1 MRKTSQKFL
10 QSNLLCRVAL
20 VAILLAFQAMLGIGA
35 GVLYAQKVTG
45 TVISGSDNEPLIGA
59 SVMVQGT
66 KDGTV
71 TDLDGNF
78 TISAKNGQTLEVSYL
93 GFITQKVKVT
103 GSVINVTLN
112 EDKQSLDEVVVVGY
126 GVQKKKLVT
135 GATVQ
140 LKGDDIAKLNTTN
153 PLSAMQGQTPGVNI
167 VSTSGQPGAAMSVTI
182 RGLGTVGN
190 SQPLYLIDGVGGDI
204 TTLNPADIESIDVLK
219 DAASAAIY
227 GAQAANGVVLV
238 TTKSGREGSCK
249 ITYDGYVGWQT
260 LGRKFEMLN
269 SNQYM
274 QIMDE
279 ALLNS
284 YNMSPIDWTSLS
296 AIRDANG
303 NVYNTDWIDQAVD
316 NGALTTSHSLAFTG
330 GSKTSTY
337 SISGGYTG
345 QDGLIGGS
353 DVSYYK
359 RYNLRVNSEH
369 KMWNGLVTIGE
380 HVGFVYKDSRGMG
393 TGNIYNNNLR
403 SAFSTSPLVPVYD
416 ADGNYYSTVD
426 SDWNKNDG
434 NPYGTMMMN
443 RYNQSKNTSV
453 DANVYVQIEPIK
465 NLKFKTVFGLNYG
478 GSNYRSF
485 TPIYKFTPQSG
496 NGITKVNQ
504 SNGNGTSLV
513 WTNTLTYDFDIKEH
527 HISALLG
534 SETTKYD
541 GESTGSYGVNLTAG
555 FDDWEH
561 AYVEN
566 TEKGHADRKVSGGPY
581 DATRGESFFARL
593 GWSWKDRYMVNATM
607 RADGS
612 SKFAK
617 GHRWGY
623 FPSVSAGWTLTE
635 EDFMKSAASW
645 LDFLKLRLSWGQ
657 VGNAN
662 INCYQYLAPVTTSN
676 TNYNFGATGGTDAW
690 VMGAYTERLA
700 NEKVKWETSEQYNVG
715 LDARFLRQRLS
726 LTLDG
731 YIKSTKDW
739 LVPAPILATAGT
751 GGPVINGGDVKNK
764 GIEVGLSWN
773 DQIGKDFVYSVG
785 ANFAYNHN
793 EVGNIPT
800 LDGIIHGATNQIYQN
815 AEEFYRAENGHAIG
829 YFWGYKTAGLFQNQK
844 EINNWIAAGNG
855 IYQADVKPGDV
866 KYVDV
871 NHDGVI
877 NASDKVDLGNGLPKY
892 TFGFNFS
899 LAWKGFD
906 LSANFTGAAGFQIA
920 QSYRDPS
927 SSQANYSRRILK
939 RWTGEGTSNEIPRV
953 TYGDVGNWLF
963 SDLYLQDGDYIR
975 LQNLTMGYDF
985 KKLISWKGLSKMRLY
1000 FQVQNL
1006 FTLTKYDGMDPEI
1019 GSFNGTDG
1027 NSSDSWVSGVD
1038 MGYYPHPRTFIVGLN
1053 LAF

>member
-1 MRKTSQKFL
+1 MRKTSQKFS
-10 QSNLLCRVAL
+10 QSRMLCKVAL
-20 VAILLAFQAMLGIGA
+20 VALMLAFQAMLGIGA
-35 GVLYAQKVTG
+35 GVLNAQTVKG

-59 SVMVQGT
+59 SVMVMGT
-66 KDGTV
+66 RNGAV

-78 TISAKNGQTLEVSYL
+78 AISAKNGQTLEVSYL

-103 GSVINVTLN
+103 GSVINVTLL

-167 VSTSGQPGAAMSVTI
+167 VSTTGQPGASMSVTI

-238 TTKSGREGSCK
+238 TTKSGKEGVSK

-269 SNQYM
+269 ANQYM

-284 YNMSPIDWTSLS
+284 YMSPIDWTSLS

-359 RYNLRVNSEH
+359 RYNLRANSEH

-416 ADGNYYSTVD
+416 ANGNYYSTVD

-465 NLKFKTVFGLNYG
+465 NLKFKTVFGLSYG

-513 WTNTLTYDFDIKEH
+513 WTNTLTYDFDIKDH

-581 DATRGESFFARL
+581 DATRGQSFFARL

-662 INCYQYLAPVTTSN
+662 INCYQYLAPVTTSK

-739 LVPAPILATAGT
+739 LVQAPIRATAGT

-773 DQIGKDFVYSVG
+773 DNIGRDFTYSVG

-800 LDGIIHGATNQIYQN
+800 LDGIIHGKDNQIYSN

-844 EINNWIAAGNG
+844 EINDWIAAGNG

-892 TFGFNFS
+892 TFGFNFN

-920 QSYRDPS
+920 QSYRNPD

>member
-66 KDGTV
+66 KVGSV

-78 TISAKNGQTLEVSYL
+78 TIDAKNGQTLEVSYL
-93 GFITQKVKVT
+93 GFITQKVKVN
-103 GSVINVTLN
+103 GQKLNITLQ

-238 TTKSGREGSCK
+238 TTKSGKEGSSK

-443 RYNQSKNTSV
+443 RYNQSKSTSV

-513 WTNTLTYDFDIKEH
+513 WTNTLTYDFNIKEH

-581 DATRGESFFARL
+581 DATRGQSFFARL

-635 EDFMKSAASW
+635 EDFMKSSASW

-662 INCYQYLAPVTTSN
+662 INCYQYLAPVTTYN

-700 NEKVKWETSEQYNVG
+700 NEKGKWETSEQYNVG

-739 LVPAPILATAGT
+739 LVQAPILATAGT

-773 DQIGKDFVYSVG
+773 DQIGKDLVYSVG

-844 EINNWIAAGNG
+844 EINDWIAAGNG

>member
-1 MRKTSQKFL
+1 MRKTSQKFS
-10 QSNLLCRVAL
+10 QSRMLCKVAL
-20 VAILLAFQAMLGIGA
+20 VALMLALQAMLGIGA
-35 GVLYAQKVTG
+35 GVLNAQTVKG

-59 SVMVQGT
+59 SVMVQGARN
-66 KDGTV
+66 GAV

-78 TISAKNGQTLEVSYL
+78 TITAKNGQTLEVSYL

-103 GSVINVTLN
+103 GSVINVTLL

-167 VSTSGQPGAAMSVTI
+167 VSTSGQPGASMSVTI

-238 TTKSGREGSCK
+238 TTKSGKEGVSK

-269 SNQYM
+269 ANQYM

-284 YNMSPIDWTSLS
+284 YMSPIDWTSLS

-369 KMWNGLVTIGE
+369 KMWNGLVVIGE

-416 ADGNYYSTVD
+416 ANGNYYSTVD

-465 NLKFKTVFGLNYG
+465 NLKFKTVFGLSYG

-513 WTNTLTYDFDIKEH
+513 WTNTLTYDFDIKDH

-581 DATRGESFFARL
+581 DATRGQSFFARL

-739 LVPAPILATAGT
+739 LVQAPIRATAGT

-773 DQIGKDFVYSVG
+773 DNIGRDFTYSVG

-800 LDGIIHGATNQIYQN
+800 LDGIIHGKDNQIFQN

-844 EINNWIAAGNG
+844 EINDWIAAGNG

-892 TFGFNFS
+892 TFGFNVN

-1027 NSSDSWVSGVD
+1027 NSSDAWVSGVD

>member
-1 MRKTSQKFL
+1 MRKTSQKFS
-10 QSNLLCRVAL
+10 QSRMLCKVAL
-20 VAILLAFQAMLGIGA
+20 VALMLAFQAMLGIGA
-35 GVLYAQKVTG
+35 GVLNAQTVKG

-59 SVMVQGT
+59 SVMVEGT
-66 KDGTV
+66 KNGAV

-78 TISAKNGQTLEVSYL
+78 AITAKNGQTLEVSYL

-103 GSVINVTLN
+103 GSVINVTLL

-238 TTKSGREGSCK
+238 TTKSGKEGSSK

-269 SNQYM
+269 ANQYM

-359 RYNLRVNSEH
+359 RYNLRANSEH

-416 ADGNYYSTVD
+416 ANGNYYSTVD

-465 NLKFKTVFGLNYG
+465 NLKFKTVFGLSYG

-513 WTNTLTYDFDIKEH
+513 WTNTLTYDFDIKDH

-581 DATRGESFFARL
+581 DATRGQSFFARL

-739 LVPAPILATAGT
+739 LVQAPIRATAGT

-773 DQIGKDFVYSVG
+773 DNIGRDFTYSVG

-800 LDGIIHGATNQIYQN
+800 LDGIIHGKDNQIYSN

-844 EINNWIAAGNG
+844 EINDWIAAGNG

-892 TFGFNFS
+892 TFGFNFN

-920 QSYRDPS
+920 QSYRNPD

>member
-1 MRKTSQKFL
+1 MRKTSQKFS
-10 QSNLLCRVAL
+10 QSHMLCKVAL
-20 VAILLAFQAMLGIGA
+20 VAIMLAFQAMLGIGA
-35 GVLYAQKVTG
+35 GVLNAQTVKG

-66 KDGTV
+66 KTGAV
-71 TDLDGNF
+71 TDLDGKF
-78 TISAKNGQTLEVSYL
+78 TIEAKNGQTLEVSYL
-93 GFITQKVKVT
+93 GFITQKIKVT
-103 GSVINVTLN
+103 GSTINVTLN

-238 TTKSGREGSCK
+238 TTKSGKEGSSK

-279 ALLNS
+279 ARLNS
-284 YNMSPIDWTSLS
+284 GMSPIDWTSLNS
-296 AIRDANG
+296 IRDVNG

-359 RYNLRVNSEH
+359 RYNLRANSEH
-369 KMWNGLVTIGE
+369 KMYNGLITIGE
-380 HVGFVYKDSRGMG
+380 HIGFVYKDSRGMN
-393 TGNIYNNNLR
+393 TGSIWNNNLR
-403 SAFSTSPLVPVYD
+403 GAFSTSPLVPVYD
-416 ADGNYYSTVD
+416 AAGNYYSTID
-426 SDWNKNDG
+426 SDWNPNDG

-453 DANVYVQIEPIK
+453 DANVYLQIEPIK

-478 GSNYRSF
+478 GSNYRSYS
-485 TPIYKFTPQSG
+485 PIYKFTPQSG
-496 NGITKVNQ
+496 NGVTSVNQ
-504 SNGNGTSLV
+504 SHGNGTSLV
-513 WTNTLTYDFDIKEH
+513 WTNTLTYDFDIKDH
-527 HISALLG
+527 HISALVG
-534 SETTKYD
+534 SETSKYD
-541 GESTGSYGVNLTAG
+541 GSSTTSYGLNLTAG

-561 AYVEN
+561 AYVAN
-566 TEKGHADRKVSGGPY
+566 TEMSNENRKVGGGPY
-581 DATRGESFFARL
+581 DSTRGQSFFARL

-635 EDFMKSAASW
+635 EKFMKSTASW

-662 INCYQYLAPVTTSN
+662 IKCYQYLAPVTTSN
-676 TNYNFGATGGTDAW
+676 TNYNFGTDGGTTGW
-690 VMGAYTERLA
+690 STGAYTSRLA
-700 NEKVKWETSEQYNVG
+700 NENVKWETSEQYNVG

-726 LTLDG
+726 LTFDA
-731 YIKSTKDW
+731 YIKNTKDW
-739 LVPAPILATAGT
+739 LVQAPVLATAGT
-751 GGPVINGGDVKNK
+751 AGPIINGGDVKNK
-764 GIEVGLSWN
+764 GIELGLSWN
-773 DQIGKDFVYSVG
+773 DQIGKDFIYSVG

-793 EVGNIPT
+793 EVGSIPT
-800 LDGIIHGATNQIYQN
+800 KDGIIHGQENQIYSN

-829 YFWGYKTAGLFQNQK
+829 YFLGYKTAGIFQNQQ
-844 EINNWIAAGNG
+844 EINEWIAAGNG
-855 IYQADVKPGDV
+855 VMQNNVQPGDV
-866 KYVDV
+866 KYIDI

-877 NASDKVDLGNGLPKY
+877 NAKDKVDLGNGLPKY
-892 TFGFNFS
+892 TFGFNFT
-899 LAWKGFD
+899 LGYKGFD

-920 QSYRDPS
+920 QSYRDPN
-927 SSQANYSRRILK
+927 SSQGNYSRRILN

-975 LQNLTMGYDF
+975 LQNLTLGYDF
-985 KKLISWKGLSKMRLY
+985 KKLISWKGLSKLRLY

-1019 GSFNGTDG
+1019 GSYNGTDG

>member
-1 MRKTSQKFL
+1 MRKTSQKFS
-10 QSNLLCRVAL
+10 QSRMLCKVAL
-20 VAILLAFQAMLGIGA
+20 VALMLALQAMLGIGA
-35 GVLYAQKVTG
+35 GVLNAQTVKG

-66 KDGTV
+66 KNGAV

-78 TISAKNGQTLEVSYL
+78 AISAKNGQTLEVSYL

-103 GSVINVTLN
+103 GSVINVTLL

-167 VSTSGQPGAAMSVTI
+167 VSTSGQPGASMSVTI

-238 TTKSGREGSCK
+238 TTKSGKEGVSK

-269 SNQYM
+269 ANQYM

-284 YNMSPIDWTSLS
+284 YMSPIDWTSLS

-359 RYNLRVNSEH
+359 RYNLRANSEH
-369 KMWNGLVTIGE
+369 KMWNGLVIIGE

-465 NLKFKTVFGLNYG
+465 NLKFKTVFGLSYG

-513 WTNTLTYDFDIKEH
+513 WTNTLTYDFDIKDH

-581 DATRGESFFARL
+581 DATRGQSFFARL

-662 INCYQYLAPVTTSN
+662 INCYQYLAPVTTSK

-739 LVPAPILATAGT
+739 LVQAPIRATAGT

-773 DQIGKDFVYSVG
+773 DNIGRDFTYSVG

-800 LDGIIHGATNQIYQN
+800 LDGIIHGKDNQIYSN

-844 EINNWIAAGNG
+844 EINDWIAAGNG

-877 NASDKVDLGNGLPKY
+877 NASDKVDLGNDLPKY
-892 TFGFNFS
+892 TFGFNFN

-920 QSYRDPS
+920 QSYRNPD

>member
-1 MRKTSQKFL
+1 MRKTSQKFS
-10 QSNLLCRVAL
+10 QSRMLCKVAL
-20 VAILLAFQAMLGIGA
+20 VALMLALQAMLGIGA
-35 GVLYAQKVTG
+35 GVLNAQTVKG

-66 KDGTV
+66 KNGAV

-78 TISAKNGQTLEVSYL
+78 AISAKNGQTLEVSYL

-103 GSVINVTLN
+103 GSVINVTLL

-167 VSTSGQPGAAMSVTI
+167 VSTSGQPGASMSVTI

-238 TTKSGREGSCK
+238 TTKSGKEGVSK

-269 SNQYM
+269 ANQYM

-284 YNMSPIDWTSLS
+284 YMSPIDWTSLS

-359 RYNLRVNSEH
+359 RYNLRANSEH
-369 KMWNGLVTIGE
+369 KMWNGLVVIGE

-465 NLKFKTVFGLNYG
+465 NLKFKTVFGLSYG

-513 WTNTLTYDFDIKEH
+513 WTNTLTYDFDIKDH

-581 DATRGESFFARL
+581 DATRGQSFFARL

-739 LVPAPILATAGT
+739 LVQAPIRATAGT

-773 DQIGKDFVYSVG
+773 DNIGRDFTYSVG

-800 LDGIIHGATNQIYQN
+800 LDGIIHGKDNQIFQN

-844 EINNWIAAGNG
+844 EINDWIAAGNG

-892 TFGFNFS
+892 TFGFNVN

>member
-1 MRKTSQKFL
+1 MRKTSQKFS
-10 QSNLLCRVAL
+10 QSRMLCKVAL
-20 VAILLAFQAMLGIGA
+20 VAIMLAFQAMLGIGA
-35 GVLYAQKVTG
+35 GVLNAQTVKG
-45 TVISGSDNEPLIGA
+45 TVISGTDNEPLIGA

-78 TISAKNGQTLEVSYL
+78 TIAAKNGQTLEVSYL

-238 TTKSGREGSCK
+238 TTKSGKEGVSK

-269 SNQYM
+269 ANQYM

-284 YNMSPIDWTSLS
+284 YMSPIDWTSLS

-359 RYNLRVNSEH
+359 RYNLRANSEH
-369 KMWNGLVTIGE
+369 KMWNGLVVIGE
-380 HVGFVYKDSRGMG
+380 HVGFVYKDSRGMS

-443 RYNQSKNTSV
+443 RFNQSKNTSV
-453 DANVYVQIEPIK
+453 DANIYVQIEPIK
-465 NLKFKTVFGLNYG
+465 NLKFKTVFGLSYG

-513 WTNTLTYDFDIKEH
+513 WTNTLTYDFDIKDH

-581 DATRGESFFARL
+581 DATRGQSFFARL
-593 GWSWKDRYMVNATM
+593 GWSWKERYMVNATM

-739 LVPAPILATAGT
+739 LVQAPIRATAGT

-773 DQIGKDFVYSVG
+773 DNIGRDFTYSVG

-800 LDGIIHGATNQIYQN
+800 LDGIIHGKDNQIFQN

-829 YFWGYKTAGLFQNQK
+829 YFWGYKTAGIFQNQK
-844 EINNWIAAGNG
+844 QINDWIAAGNG

-892 TFGFNFS
+892 TFGFNVN

-1019 GSFNGTDG
+1019 GSFNGTNG

>member
-1 MRKTSQKFL
+1 MRKTSQKFS
-10 QSNLLCRVAL
+10 QSRMLCKVAL
-20 VAILLAFQAMLGIGA
+20 VALMLAIQAMLGIGA
-35 GVLYAQKVTG
+35 GVLNAQTVKG

-66 KDGTV
+66 KNGTV

-78 TISAKNGQTLEVSYL
+78 TITAKNGQTLEVSYL

-103 GSVINVTLN
+103 GSVINVTLL

-167 VSTSGQPGAAMSVTI
+167 VSTSGQPGASMSVTI

-238 TTKSGREGSCK
+238 TTKSGKEGVSK

-269 SNQYM
+269 ANQYM

-284 YNMSPIDWTSLS
+284 YMSPIDWTSLN

-369 KMWNGLVTIGE
+369 KMWNGLVVIGE

-416 ADGNYYSTVD
+416 ANGNYYSTVD

-465 NLKFKTVFGLNYG
+465 NLKFKTVFGLSYG

-513 WTNTLTYDFDIKEH
+513 WTNTLTYDFDIKDH

-581 DATRGESFFARL
+581 DATRGQSFFARL

-635 EDFMKSAASW
+635 EDFLKPAASW

-739 LVPAPILATAGT
+739 LVQAPIRATAGT

-773 DQIGKDFVYSVG
+773 DNIGRDFTYSVG

-800 LDGIIHGATNQIYQN
+800 LDGIIHGKDNQIFTN

-844 EINNWIAAGNG
+844 EINDWIAAGNG

-892 TFGFNFS
+892 TFGFNVN

-1019 GSFNGTDG
+1019 GSFNGTNG
-1027 NSSDSWVSGVD
+1027 NSSDAWVSGVD

>member
-1 MRKTSQKFL
+1 MRKTSQKFS
-10 QSNLLCRVAL
+10 QSRMLCKVAL
-20 VAILLAFQAMLGIGA
+20 VAIMLAFQAMLGIGA
-35 GVLYAQKVTG
+35 GVLNAQTVKG
-45 TVISGSDNEPLIGA
+45 TVISGTDNEPLIGA

-78 TISAKNGQTLEVSYL
+78 TIAAKNGQTLEVSYL

-238 TTKSGREGSCK
+238 TTKSGKEGSSK

-269 SNQYM
+269 ANQYM

-284 YNMSPIDWTSLS
+284 YMSPIDWTSLS

-359 RYNLRVNSEH
+359 RYNLRANSEH

-416 ADGNYYSTVD
+416 ANGNYYSTVD

-443 RYNQSKNTSV
+443 RFNQSKNTSV

-513 WTNTLTYDFDIKEH
+513 WTNTLTYDFDVKDH

-581 DATRGESFFARL
+581 DATRGQSFFARL

-635 EDFMKSAASW
+635 EDFMKPAASW

-739 LVPAPILATAGT
+739 LVQAPIRATAGT

-773 DQIGKDFVYSVG
+773 DNIGRDFTYSVG

-800 LDGIIHGATNQIYQN
+800 LDGIIHGKDNQIFTN

-844 EINNWIAAGNG
+844 EINDWIAAGNG

-892 TFGFNFS
+892 TFGFNVN

-1019 GSFNGTDG
+1019 GSFNGTNG

>member
-1 MRKTSQKFL
+1 MRKTSQKFS
-10 QSNLLCRVAL
+10 QSRMLCKVAL
-20 VAILLAFQAMLGIGA
+20 VALMLAFQAMLGIGA
-35 GVLYAQKVTG
+35 GVLNAQTVKG

-59 SVMVQGT
+59 SVMVEGT
-66 KDGTV
+66 KNGAV

-78 TISAKNGQTLEVSYL
+78 AISAKNGQTLEVSYL

-103 GSVINVTLN
+103 GSVINVTLL

-167 VSTSGQPGAAMSVTI
+167 VSTSGQPGASMSVTI

-238 TTKSGREGSCK
+238 TTKSGKEGVSK

-269 SNQYM
+269 ANQYM

-284 YNMSPIDWTSLS
+284 YMSPIDWTSLS

-359 RYNLRVNSEH
+359 RYNFRANSEH

-416 ADGNYYSTVD
+416 ANGNYYSTVD

-513 WTNTLTYDFDIKEH
+513 WTNTLTYDFNIKEH

-534 SETTKYD
+534 SETAKYD

-581 DATRGESFFARL
+581 DATRGQSFFARL

-662 INCYQYLAPVTTSN
+662 INCYQYLAPVTTSK

-739 LVPAPILATAGT
+739 LVQAPIRATAGT

-773 DQIGKDFVYSVG
+773 DNIGRDFTYSVG

-800 LDGIIHGATNQIYQN
+800 LDGIIHGKDNQIYSN

-844 EINNWIAAGNG
+844 EINDWIAAGNG

-892 TFGFNFS
+892 TFGFNFN

-920 QSYRDPS
+920 QSYRNPD

>member
-1 MRKTSQKFL
+1 MRKTSQKFS
-10 QSNLLCRVAL
+10 QSRMLCKVAL
-20 VAILLAFQAMLGIGA
+20 VALMLAIQAMLGIGA
-35 GVLYAQKVTG
+35 GVLNAQTVKG

-59 SVMVQGT
+59 SVMVEGT
-66 KDGTV
+66 RNGAV

-103 GSVINVTLN
+103 GSVINVTLL

-167 VSTSGQPGAAMSVTI
+167 VSTSGQPGASMSVTI

-238 TTKSGREGSCK
+238 TTKSGKEGVSK

-269 SNQYM
+269 ANQYM

-284 YNMSPIDWTSLS
+284 YMSPIDWTSLS

-359 RYNLRVNSEH
+359 RYNLRANSEH

-416 ADGNYYSTVD
+416 ANGNYYSTVD

-465 NLKFKTVFGLNYG
+465 NLKFKTVFGLSYG

-513 WTNTLTYDFDIKEH
+513 WTNTLTYDFNIKEH

-581 DATRGESFFARL
+581 DATRGQSFFARL

-635 EDFMKSAASW
+635 EDFMKPAASW

-662 INCYQYLAPVTTSN
+662 INCYQYLAPVTTSK

-739 LVPAPILATAGT
+739 LVQAPIRATAGT

-773 DQIGKDFVYSVG
+773 DNIGRDFTYSVG

-800 LDGIIHGATNQIYQN
+800 LDGIIHGKDNQIYSN

-844 EINNWIAAGNG
+844 EINDWIAAGNG

-892 TFGFNFS
+892 TFGFNFN

-920 QSYRDPS
+920 QSYRNPD

>member
-66 KDGTV
+66 KVGSV

-78 TISAKNGQTLEVSYL
+78 TIDAKNGQTLEVSYL
-93 GFITQKVKVT
+93 GFITQKVKVN
-103 GSVINVTLN
+103 GQKLDITLQ
-112 EDKQSLDEVVVVGY
+112 EDKHSLDEVVVVGY

-238 TTKSGREGSCK
+238 TTKSGKEGSCK

-581 DATRGESFFARL
+581 DATRGQSFFARL

-844 EINNWIAAGNG
+844 EINDWIAAGNG

>member
-1 MRKTSQKFL
+1 MRKTSQKFS
-10 QSNLLCRVAL
+10 QSRMLCKVAL
-20 VAILLAFQAMLGIGA
+20 VALMLAIQAMLGIGA
-35 GVLYAQKVTG
+35 GVLNAQTVKG

-59 SVMVQGT
+59 SVMVEGARN
-66 KDGTV
+66 GAV

-78 TISAKNGQTLEVSYL
+78 TITAKNGQTLEVSYL

-103 GSVINVTLN
+103 GSVINVTLL

-167 VSTSGQPGAAMSVTI
+167 VSTSGQPGASMSVTI

-238 TTKSGREGSCK
+238 TTKSGKEGVSK

-359 RYNLRVNSEH
+359 RYNLRANSEH

-416 ADGNYYSTVD
+416 ANGNYYSTVD

-465 NLKFKTVFGLNYG
+465 NLKFKTVFGLSYG

-513 WTNTLTYDFDIKEH
+513 WTNTLTYDFDIKDH

-581 DATRGESFFARL
+581 DATRGQSFFARL

-662 INCYQYLAPVTTSN
+662 INCYQYLAPVTTSK

-739 LVPAPILATAGT
+739 LVQAPIRATAGT

-773 DQIGKDFVYSVG
+773 DNIGRDFTYSVG

-800 LDGIIHGATNQIYQN
+800 LDGIIHGKDNQIYSN

-844 EINNWIAAGNG
+844 EINDWIAAGNG

-892 TFGFNFS
+892 TFGFNFN

-920 QSYRDPS
+920 QSYRNPD

>member
-66 KDGTV
+66 KVGSV

-78 TISAKNGQTLEVSYL
+78 TIDAKNGQTLEVSYL

-443 RYNQSKNTSV
+443 RYNQSKSTSV
-453 DANVYVQIEPIK
+453 DANVYVQIEPVK

-581 DATRGESFFARL
+581 DATRGQSFFARL

-844 EINNWIAAGNG
+844 EINDWIAAGNG

>member
-1 MRKTSQKFL
+1 MRKTSQKFS
-10 QSNLLCRVAL
+10 QSRMLCKVAL
-20 VAILLAFQAMLGIGA
+20 VALMLAIQAMLGIGA
-35 GVLYAQKVTG
+35 GVLNAQTVKG

-59 SVMVQGT
+59 SVMVEGT
-66 KDGTV
+66 KNGAV

-78 TISAKNGQTLEVSYL
+78 AISAKNGQTLEVSYL

-167 VSTSGQPGAAMSVTI
+167 VSTSGQPGASMSVTI

-238 TTKSGREGSCK
+238 TTKSGKEGVSK

-269 SNQYM
+269 ANQYM

-284 YNMSPIDWTSLS
+284 YMSPIDWTSLS

-416 ADGNYYSTVD
+416 ANGNYYSTVD

-465 NLKFKTVFGLNYG
+465 NLKFKTVFGLSYG

-513 WTNTLTYDFDIKEH
+513 WTNTLTYDFDIKDH

-581 DATRGESFFARL
+581 DATRGQSFFARL

-739 LVPAPILATAGT
+739 LVQAPIRATAGT

-773 DQIGKDFVYSVG
+773 DNIGRDFTYSVG

-800 LDGIIHGATNQIYQN
+800 LDGIIHGKDNQIYQN

-844 EINNWIAAGNG
+844 EINDWIAAGNG

-1019 GSFNGTDG
+1019 GSFNGTNG

>member
-1 MRKTSQKFL
+1 MRKTSQKFS
-10 QSNLLCRVAL
+10 QSRMLCKVAL
-20 VAILLAFQAMLGIGA
+20 VALMLAFQAMLGIGA
-35 GVLYAQKVTG
+35 GVLNAQTVKG

-59 SVMVQGT
+59 SVMVEGT
-66 KDGTV
+66 KNGAV

-78 TISAKNGQTLEVSYL
+78 AISAKNGQTLEVSYL

-103 GSVINVTLN
+103 GSVINVTLL

-167 VSTSGQPGAAMSVTI
+167 VSTSGQPGASMSVTI

-238 TTKSGREGSCK
+238 TTKSGKEGVSK

-269 SNQYM
+269 ANQYM

-284 YNMSPIDWTSLS
+284 YMSPIDWTSLS

-359 RYNLRVNSEH
+359 RYNLRANSEH
-369 KMWNGLVTIGE
+369 KMWNGLVIIGE

-416 ADGNYYSTVD
+416 ANGNYYSTVD

-465 NLKFKTVFGLNYG
+465 NLKFKTVFGLSYG

-513 WTNTLTYDFDIKEH
+513 WTNTLTYDFDIKDH

-581 DATRGESFFARL
+581 DATRGQSFFARL

-635 EDFMKSAASW
+635 EDFMKPAASW

-662 INCYQYLAPVTTSN
+662 INCYQYLAPVTTSK

-739 LVPAPILATAGT
+739 LVQAPIRATAGT

-773 DQIGKDFVYSVG
+773 DNIGRDFTYSVG

-800 LDGIIHGATNQIYQN
+800 LDGIIHGKDNQIYSN

-844 EINNWIAAGNG
+844 EINDWIAAGNG

-892 TFGFNFS
+892 TFGFNFN

>member
-1 MRKTSQKFL
+1 MRKTSQKFS
-10 QSNLLCRVAL
+10 QSRMLCKVAL
-20 VAILLAFQAMLGIGA
+20 VALMLAIQAMLGIGA
-35 GVLYAQKVTG
+35 GVLNAQTVKG

-59 SVMVQGT
+59 SVMVEGT
-66 KDGTV
+66 RNGAV

-103 GSVINVTLN
+103 GSVINVTLL

-167 VSTSGQPGAAMSVTI
+167 VSTSGQPGASMSVTI

-238 TTKSGREGSCK
+238 TTKSGKEGSSK

-284 YNMSPIDWTSLS
+284 NNMSPIDWTSLS

-369 KMWNGLVTIGE
+369 KMWNGLVVIGE

-416 ADGNYYSTVD
+416 ANGNYYSTVD

-465 NLKFKTVFGLNYG
+465 NLKFKTVFGLSYG

-513 WTNTLTYDFDIKEH
+513 WTNTLTYDFDIKDH

-581 DATRGESFFARL
+581 DATRGQSFFARL

-739 LVPAPILATAGT
+739 LVQAPIRATAGT

-773 DQIGKDFVYSVG
+773 DNIGRDFTYSVG

-800 LDGIIHGATNQIYQN
+800 LDGIIHGKDNQIYQN

-844 EINNWIAAGNG
+844 EINDWIAAGNG

-892 TFGFNFS
+892 TFGFNVN

-1019 GSFNGTDG
+1019 GSFNGTNG

>member
-66 KDGTV
+66 KVGSV

-78 TISAKNGQTLEVSYL
+78 TIDAKNGQTLEVSYL
-93 GFITQKVKVT
+93 GFITQKVKVN
-103 GSVINVTLN
+103 GQKLNITLQ

-581 DATRGESFFARL
+581 DATRGQSFFARL

-844 EINNWIAAGNG
+844 EINDWIAAGNG

>member
-1 MRKTSQKFL
+1 MRKTSQKFS
-10 QSNLLCRVAL
+10 QSRMLCKVAL
-20 VAILLAFQAMLGIGA
+20 VAFMLAFQAMLGIGA
-35 GVLYAQKVTG
+35 GVLNAQTVKG
-45 TVISGSDNEPLIGA
+45 TVISGTDNEPLIGA

-78 TISAKNGQTLEVSYL
+78 AIAAKNGQTLEVSYL

-238 TTKSGREGSCK
+238 TTKSGKEGVSK

-269 SNQYM
+269 ANQYM

-284 YNMSPIDWTSLS
+284 YMSPIDWTSLN

-359 RYNLRVNSEH
+359 RYNLRANSEH
-369 KMWNGLVTIGE
+369 KMWNGLVVIGE

-416 ADGNYYSTVD
+416 ANGNYYSTVD

-443 RYNQSKNTSV
+443 RFNQSKNTSV

-465 NLKFKTVFGLNYG
+465 NLKFKTVFGLSYG

-513 WTNTLTYDFDIKEH
+513 WTNTLTYDFDVKDH

-581 DATRGESFFARL
+581 DATRGQSFFARL

-635 EDFMKSAASW
+635 EDFMKPAASW

-739 LVPAPILATAGT
+739 LVQAPILATAGT

-773 DQIGKDFVYSVG
+773 DNIGRDFTYSVG

-800 LDGIIHGATNQIYQN
+800 LDGIIHGKDNQIFTN

-829 YFWGYKTAGLFQNQK
+829 YFWGYKTAGIFQNQK
-844 EINNWIAAGNG
+844 EINDWIAAGNG

-892 TFGFNFS
+892 TFGFNVN

-939 RWTGEGTSNEIPRV
+939 RWTGEGTSNEVPRV

-1019 GSFNGTDG
+1019 GSFNGTNG

>member
-66 KDGTV
+66 KVGSV

-78 TISAKNGQTLEVSYL
+78 TIDAKNGQTLEVSYL
-93 GFITQKVKVT
+93 GFITQKVKVN
-103 GSVINVTLN
+103 GQKLNITLQ

-238 TTKSGREGSCK
+238 TTKSGKEGSSK

-443 RYNQSKNTSV
+443 RYNQSKSTSV
-453 DANVYVQIEPIK
+453 DANVYVQIEPVK

-513 WTNTLTYDFDIKEH
+513 WTNTLTYDFNIKEH

-581 DATRGESFFARL
+581 DATRGQSFFARL

-662 INCYQYLAPVTTSN
+662 INCYQYLAPVTTYN

-739 LVPAPILATAGT
+739 LVQAPILATAGT

-773 DQIGKDFVYSVG
+773 DQIGKDLVYSVG

-844 EINNWIAAGNG
+844 EINDWIAAGNG

>member
-1 MRKTSQKFL
+1 MRKTSQKFS
-10 QSNLLCRVAL
+10 QSRMLCKVAL
-20 VAILLAFQAMLGIGA
+20 VALMLAFQAMLGIGA
-35 GVLYAQKVTG
+35 GVLNAQTVKG

-59 SVMVQGT
+59 SVMVMGT
-66 KDGTV
+66 RNGAV

-78 TISAKNGQTLEVSYL
+78 AISAKNGQTLEVSYL

-103 GSVINVTLN
+103 GSVINVTLL

-167 VSTSGQPGAAMSVTI
+167 VSTSGQPGASMSVTI

-238 TTKSGREGSCK
+238 TTKSGKEGVSK

-269 SNQYM
+269 ANQYM

-284 YNMSPIDWTSLS
+284 YMSPIDWTSLS

-359 RYNLRVNSEH
+359 RYNLRANSEH

-416 ADGNYYSTVD
+416 ANGNYYSTVD

-465 NLKFKTVFGLNYG
+465 NLKFKTVFGLSYG

-513 WTNTLTYDFDIKEH
+513 WTNTLTYDFDIKDH

-581 DATRGESFFARL
+581 DATRGQSFFARL

-635 EDFMKSAASW
+635 EDFMKPAASW

-662 INCYQYLAPVTTSN
+662 INCYQYLAPVTTSK

-739 LVPAPILATAGT
+739 LVQAPIRATAGT

-773 DQIGKDFVYSVG
+773 DNIGRDFTYSVG

-800 LDGIIHGATNQIYQN
+800 LDGIIHGKDNQIYSN

-844 EINNWIAAGNG
+844 EINDWIAAGNG

-892 TFGFNFS
+892 TFGFNFN

-920 QSYRDPS
+920 QSYRNPD

>member
-1 MRKTSQKFL
+1 MRKTSQKFS
-10 QSNLLCRVAL
+10 QSRMLCKIAL
-20 VAILLAFQAMLGIGA
+20 VALMLAFQAMLGIGA
-35 GVLYAQKVTG
+35 GVLNAQTVKG

-66 KDGTV
+66 KNGAV

-78 TISAKNGQTLEVSYL
+78 AISAKNGQTLEVSYL

-103 GSVINVTLN
+103 GSVINVTLL

-167 VSTSGQPGAAMSVTI
+167 VSTSGQPGASMSVTI

-238 TTKSGREGSCK
+238 TTKSGKEGVSK

-269 SNQYM
+269 ANQYM

-284 YNMSPIDWTSLS
+284 YMSPIDWTSLS

-359 RYNLRVNSEH
+359 RYNLRANSEH

-416 ADGNYYSTVD
+416 ANGNYYSTVD

-465 NLKFKTVFGLNYG
+465 NLKFKTVFGLSYG

-513 WTNTLTYDFDIKEH
+513 WTNTLTYDFDIKDH

-581 DATRGESFFARL
+581 DATRGQSFFARL
-593 GWSWKDRYMVNATM
+593 GWSWKERYMVNATM

-635 EDFMKSAASW
+635 EDFLKPAASW

-739 LVPAPILATAGT
+739 LVQAPIRATAGT

-773 DQIGKDFVYSVG
+773 DNIGRDFTYSVG

-800 LDGIIHGATNQIYQN
+800 LDGIIHGKDNQIFQN

-829 YFWGYKTAGLFQNQK
+829 YFWGYKTAGIFQNQK
-844 EINNWIAAGNG
+844 EINDWIAAGNG

-866 KYVDV
+866 KYVDI

-892 TFGFNFS
+892 TFGFNVN

-1027 NSSDSWVSGVD
+1027 NSSDAWVSGVD

>member
-1 MRKTSQKFL
+1 MRKTSQHFS
-10 QSNLLCRVAL
+10 QSPVLCKVAL
-20 VAILLAFQAMLGIGA
+20 VAIMLAFQALLGIGA
-35 GVLYAQKVTG
+35 GVLNAQTVKG
-45 TVISGSDNEPLIGA
+45 SVISGSDNEPLIGA

-66 KDGTV
+66 KTGAV

-78 TISAKNGQTLEVSYL
+78 TIEAKNGQTLEVSYL
-93 GFITQKVKVT
+93 GFITQKVKVN
-103 GSVINVTLN
+103 GSVVQVTLQ
-112 EDKQSLDEVVVVGY
+112 EDKHSLDEVVVVGY

-238 TTKSGREGSCK
+238 TTKSGKEGSSK

-284 YNMSPIDWTSLS
+284 NNMSPIDWTSLS

-359 RYNLRVNSEH
+359 RYNLRANSEH

-443 RYNQSKNTSV
+443 RFNQSKNTSV

-513 WTNTLTYDFDIKEH
+513 WTNTLTYDFNIKEH

-581 DATRGESFFARL
+581 DATRGQSFFARL

-635 EDFMKSAASW
+635 EDFMKSSASW

-739 LVPAPILATAGT
+739 LVQAPIRATAGT

-773 DQIGKDFVYSVG
+773 DNIGRDFTYSVG

-800 LDGIIHGATNQIYQN
+800 LDGIIHGKDNQIYQN

-844 EINNWIAAGNG
+844 EINDWIAAGNG

-866 KYVDV
+866 KYVDI

-892 TFGFNFS
+892 TFGFNVN

>member
-1 MRKTSQKFL
+1 MRKTSQKFS
-10 QSNLLCRVAL
+10 QSRMLCKVAL
-20 VAILLAFQAMLGIGA
+20 VALMLAIQAMLGIGA
-35 GVLYAQKVTG
+35 GVLNAQTVKG

-59 SVMVQGT
+59 SVMVEGT
-66 KDGTV
+66 RNGAV

-78 TISAKNGQTLEVSYL
+78 AISAKNGQTLEVSYL

-103 GSVINVTLN
+103 GSVINVTLL

-167 VSTSGQPGAAMSVTI
+167 VSTSGQPGASMSVTI

-238 TTKSGREGSCK
+238 TTKSGKEGVSK

-269 SNQYM
+269 ANQYM

-284 YNMSPIDWTSLS
+284 YMSPIDWTSLS

-359 RYNLRVNSEH
+359 RYNLRANSEH
-369 KMWNGLVTIGE
+369 KMWNGLVVIGE
-380 HVGFVYKDSRGMG
+380 HVGFVYKDSRGMS

-465 NLKFKTVFGLNYG
+465 NLKFKTVFGLSYG

-513 WTNTLTYDFDIKEH
+513 WTNTLTYDFDIKDH

-581 DATRGESFFARL
+581 DATRGQSFFARL

-739 LVPAPILATAGT
+739 LVQAPIRATAGT

-773 DQIGKDFVYSVG
+773 DNIGRDFTYSVG

-800 LDGIIHGATNQIYQN
+800 LDGIIHGKDNQIFQN

-844 EINNWIAAGNG
+844 EINDWIAAGNG

-866 KYVDV
+866 KYVDI

-892 TFGFNFS
+892 TFGFNVN

-1027 NSSDSWVSGVD
+1027 NSSDAWVSGVD

>member
-1 MRKTSQKFL
+1 MRKTSQKFS
-10 QSNLLCRVAL
+10 QSRMLCKVAL
-20 VAILLAFQAMLGIGA
+20 VALMLAFQAMLGIGA
-35 GVLYAQKVTG
+35 GVLNAQTVKG

-59 SVMVQGT
+59 SVMVEGT
-66 KDGTV
+66 RNGAV

-103 GSVINVTLN
+103 GSVINVTLL

-167 VSTSGQPGAAMSVTI
+167 VSTSGQPGASMSVTI

-238 TTKSGREGSCK
+238 TTKSGKEGVSK

-269 SNQYM
+269 ANQYM

-284 YNMSPIDWTSLS
+284 YMSPIDWTSLS

-369 KMWNGLVTIGE
+369 KMWNGLVVIGE

-416 ADGNYYSTVD
+416 ANGNYYSTVD

-465 NLKFKTVFGLNYG
+465 NLKFKTVFGLSYG

-513 WTNTLTYDFDIKEH
+513 WTNTLTYDFDIKDH

-581 DATRGESFFARL
+581 DATRGQSFFARL

-635 EDFMKSAASW
+635 EDFMKPAASW

-739 LVPAPILATAGT
+739 LVQAPIRATAGT

-773 DQIGKDFVYSVG
+773 DNIGRDFTYSVG

-800 LDGIIHGATNQIYQN
+800 LDGIIHGKDNQIYQN

-844 EINNWIAAGNG
+844 EINDWIAAGNG

-892 TFGFNFS
+892 TFGFNVN

-1019 GSFNGTDG
+1019 GSFNGTNG

>member
-1 MRKTSQKFL
+1 MRKTSQKFS
-10 QSNLLCRVAL
+10 QSRMLCKVAL
-20 VAILLAFQAMLGIGA
+20 VALMLAFQAMLGIGA
-35 GVLYAQKVTG
+35 GVLNAQTVKG

-59 SVMVQGT
+59 SVMVEGT
-66 KDGTV
+66 RNGAV

-78 TISAKNGQTLEVSYL
+78 AISAKNGQTLEVSYL
-93 GFITQKVKVT
+93 GFITQKIKVT
-103 GSVINVTLN
+103 GSVINVTLL

-167 VSTSGQPGAAMSVTI
+167 VSTSGQPGASMSVTI

-238 TTKSGREGSCK
+238 TTKSGKEGVSK

-269 SNQYM
+269 ANQYM

-284 YNMSPIDWTSLS
+284 YMSPIDWTSLS

-359 RYNLRVNSEH
+359 RYNLRANSEH
-369 KMWNGLVTIGE
+369 KMWNGLVIIGE

-416 ADGNYYSTVD
+416 ANGNYYSTVD

-443 RYNQSKNTSV
+443 RFNQSKNTSV

-465 NLKFKTVFGLNYG
+465 NLKFKTVFGLSYG

-513 WTNTLTYDFDIKEH
+513 WTNTLTYDFDIKDH

-581 DATRGESFFARL
+581 DATRGQSFFARL

-739 LVPAPILATAGT
+739 LVQAPIRATAGT

-773 DQIGKDFVYSVG
+773 DNIGRDFTYSVG

-800 LDGIIHGATNQIYQN
+800 LDGIIHGKDNQIFQN

-844 EINNWIAAGNG
+844 EINDWIAAGNG

-892 TFGFNFS
+892 TFGFNVN

-1027 NSSDSWVSGVD
+1027 NSSDAWVSGVD

>member
-1 MRKTSQKFL
+1 MRKTSQKFS
-10 QSNLLCRVAL
+10 QSRMLCKVAL
-20 VAILLAFQAMLGIGA
+20 VALMLAFQAMLGIGA
-35 GVLYAQKVTG
+35 GVLNAQTVKG

-66 KDGTV
+66 KNGVV

-78 TISAKNGQTLEVSYL
+78 AISAKNGQTLEVSYL

-103 GSVINVTLN
+103 GSVINVTLL

-167 VSTSGQPGAAMSVTI
+167 VSTSGQPGASMSVTI

-238 TTKSGREGSCK
+238 TTKSGKEGVSK

-269 SNQYM
+269 ANQYM

-284 YNMSPIDWTSLS
+284 YMSPIDWTSLS

-369 KMWNGLVTIGE
+369 KMWNGLVIIGE

-416 ADGNYYSTVD
+416 ANGNYYSTVD

-465 NLKFKTVFGLNYG
+465 NLKFKTVFGLSYG

-513 WTNTLTYDFDIKEH
+513 WTNTLTYDFDIKDH

-581 DATRGESFFARL
+581 DATRGQSFFARL

-635 EDFMKSAASW
+635 EDFMKPAASW

-739 LVPAPILATAGT
+739 LVQAPIRATAGT

-773 DQIGKDFVYSVG
+773 DNIGRDFTYSVG

-800 LDGIIHGATNQIYQN
+800 LDGIIHGKDNQIYQN

-844 EINNWIAAGNG
+844 EINDWIAAGNG

-892 TFGFNFS
+892 TFGFNVN

-1019 GSFNGTDG
+1019 GSFNGTNG

>member
-66 KDGTV
+66 KVGSV

-78 TISAKNGQTLEVSYL
+78 TIDAKNGQTLEVSYL
-93 GFITQKVKVT
+93 GFITQKVKVN
-103 GSVINVTLN
+103 GQKLNITLQ
-112 EDKQSLDEVVVVGY
+112 EDKHSLDEVVVVGY

-581 DATRGESFFARL
+581 DATRGQSFFARL

-764 GIEVGLSWN
+764 GIEVGFSWN

-844 EINNWIAAGNG
+844 EINDWIAAGNG

>member
-1 MRKTSQKFL
+1 MRKTSQKFS
-10 QSNLLCRVAL
+10 QSRMLCKVAL
-20 VAILLAFQAMLGIGA
+20 VALMLAIQAMLGIGA
-35 GVLYAQKVTG
+35 GVLNAQTVKG

-66 KDGTV
+66 KNGAV

-78 TISAKNGQTLEVSYL
+78 AISAKNGQTLEVSYL
-93 GFITQKVKVT
+93 GFITQRVKVT
-103 GSVINVTLN
+103 GSVINVTLL

-167 VSTSGQPGAAMSVTI
+167 VSTSGQPGASMSVTI

-238 TTKSGREGSCK
+238 TTKSGKEGVSK

-269 SNQYM
+269 ANQYM

-284 YNMSPIDWTSLS
+284 YMSPIDWTSLS

-359 RYNLRVNSEH
+359 RYNLRANSEH
-369 KMWNGLVTIGE
+369 KMWNGLVVIGE
-380 HVGFVYKDSRGMG
+380 HVGFVYKDSRGMS

-416 ADGNYYSTVD
+416 ANGNYYSTVD

-465 NLKFKTVFGLNYG
+465 NLKFKTVFGLSYG

-513 WTNTLTYDFDIKEH
+513 WTNTLTYDFDIKDH

-581 DATRGESFFARL
+581 DATRGQSFFARL

-635 EDFMKSAASW
+635 EDFMKPAASW

-739 LVPAPILATAGT
+739 LVRAPIRATAGT

-773 DQIGKDFVYSVG
+773 DNIGRDFTYSVG

-800 LDGIIHGATNQIYQN
+800 LDGIIHGKDNQIFQN

-829 YFWGYKTAGLFQNQK
+829 YFWGYKTAGIFQNQK
-844 EINNWIAAGNG
+844 EINDWIAAGNG

-892 TFGFNFS
+892 TFGFNVN

-1027 NSSDSWVSGVD
+1027 NSSDAWVSGVD

>member
-1 MRKTSQKFL
+1 MRKTSQKFS
-10 QSNLLCRVAL
+10 QSRMLCKVAL
-20 VAILLAFQAMLGIGA
+20 VALMLAIQAMLGIGA
-35 GVLYAQKVTG
+35 GVLNAQTVKG

-59 SVMVQGT
+59 SVMVEGT
-66 KDGTV
+66 RNGAV

-103 GSVINVTLN
+103 GSVINVTLL

-167 VSTSGQPGAAMSVTI
+167 VSTSGQPGASMSVTI

-238 TTKSGREGSCK
+238 TTKSGKEGVSK

-269 SNQYM
+269 ANQYM

-284 YNMSPIDWTSLS
+284 YMSPIDWTSLS

-359 RYNLRVNSEH
+359 RYNLRANSEH

-380 HVGFVYKDSRGMG
+380 HVGFVYKDSRGMS

-416 ADGNYYSTVD
+416 ANGNYYSTVD

-465 NLKFKTVFGLNYG
+465 NLKFKTVFGLSYG

-513 WTNTLTYDFDIKEH
+513 WTNTLTYDFDIKDH

-581 DATRGESFFARL
+581 DATRGQSFFARL

-635 EDFMKSAASW
+635 EDFMKPAASW

-739 LVPAPILATAGT
+739 LVQAPIRATAGT

-773 DQIGKDFVYSVG
+773 DNIGRDFTYSVG

-800 LDGIIHGATNQIYQN
+800 LDGIIHGKDNQIFQN

-844 EINNWIAAGNG
+844 EINDWIAAGNG

-892 TFGFNFS
+892 TFGFNVN

-1027 NSSDSWVSGVD
+1027 NSSDAWVSGVD

>member
-1 MRKTSQKFL
+1 MRKTSQKFS
-10 QSNLLCRVAL
+10 QSRMLCKVAL
-20 VAILLAFQAMLGIGA
+20 VALMLAIQAMLGIGA
-35 GVLYAQKVTG
+35 GVLNAQTVKG

-66 KDGTV
+66 KNGAV

-103 GSVINVTLN
+103 GSVINVTLL

-167 VSTSGQPGAAMSVTI
+167 VSTSGQPGASMSVTI

-238 TTKSGREGSCK
+238 TTKSGKEGVSK

-269 SNQYM
+269 ANQYM

-284 YNMSPIDWTSLS
+284 YMSPIDWTSLS

-359 RYNLRVNSEH
+359 RYNLRANSEH

-416 ADGNYYSTVD
+416 ANGNYYSTVD

-465 NLKFKTVFGLNYG
+465 NLKFKTVFGLSYG

-513 WTNTLTYDFDIKEH
+513 WTNTLTYDFDIKDH

-581 DATRGESFFARL
+581 DATRGQSFFARL

-662 INCYQYLAPVTTSN
+662 INCYQYLAPVTTSK

-739 LVPAPILATAGT
+739 LVQAPIRATAGT

-773 DQIGKDFVYSVG
+773 DNIGRDFTYSVG

-800 LDGIIHGATNQIYQN
+800 LDGIIHGKDNQIYSN

-844 EINNWIAAGNG
+844 EINDWIAAGNG

-892 TFGFNFS
+892 TFGFNFN

-920 QSYRDPS
+920 QSYRNPD

>member
-66 KDGTV
+66 KVGSV

-78 TISAKNGQTLEVSYL
+78 TIDAKNGQTLEVSYL
-93 GFITQKVKVT
+93 GFITQKVKVN
-103 GSVINVTLN
+103 GQKLNITLQ
-112 EDKQSLDEVVVVGY
+112 EDKHSLDEVVVVGY

-135 GATVQ
+135 GATAQV
-140 LKGDDIAKLNTTN
+140 KGDDIAKLNTTN

-443 RYNQSKNTSV
+443 RYNQSKSTSV

-581 DATRGESFFARL
+581 DATRGQSFFARL

-635 EDFMKSAASW
+635 EDFMKSSASW

-844 EINNWIAAGNG
+844 EINDWIAAGNG

>member
-1 MRKTSQKFL
+1 MRKTSQKFS
-10 QSNLLCRVAL
+10 QSRMLCKVAL
-20 VAILLAFQAMLGIGA
+20 VALMLAFQAMLGIGA
-35 GVLYAQKVTG
+35 GVLNAQTVKG

-59 SVMVQGT
+59 SVMVEGT
-66 KDGTV
+66 KNGAV

-78 TISAKNGQTLEVSYL
+78 AISAKNGQTLEVSYL

-103 GSVINVTLN
+103 GSVINVTLL

-167 VSTSGQPGAAMSVTI
+167 VSTSGQPGASMSVTI

-238 TTKSGREGSCK
+238 TTKSGKEGVSK

-269 SNQYM
+269 ANQYM

-284 YNMSPIDWTSLS
+284 YMSPIDWTSLS

-359 RYNLRVNSEH
+359 RYNLRANSEH

-416 ADGNYYSTVD
+416 ANGNYYSTVD

-443 RYNQSKNTSV
+443 RFNQSKNTSV

-465 NLKFKTVFGLNYG
+465 NLKFKTVFGLSYG

-513 WTNTLTYDFDIKEH
+513 WTNTLTYDFDIKDH

-581 DATRGESFFARL
+581 DATRGQSFFARL

-662 INCYQYLAPVTTSN
+662 INCYQYLAPVTTSK

-739 LVPAPILATAGT
+739 LVQAPIRATAGT

-773 DQIGKDFVYSVG
+773 DNIGRDFTYSVG

-800 LDGIIHGATNQIYQN
+800 LDGIIHGKDNQIYSN

-844 EINNWIAAGNG
+844 EINDWIAAGNG

-892 TFGFNFS
+892 TFGFNFN

-920 QSYRDPS
+920 QSYRNPD

>member
-1 MRKTSQKFL
+1 MRKTSQKFS
-10 QSNLLCRVAL
+10 QSRMLCKVAL
-20 VAILLAFQAMLGIGA
+20 VAFMLAFQAMLGIGA
-35 GVLYAQKVTG
+35 GVLNAQTVKG
-45 TVISGSDNEPLIGA
+45 TVISGTDNEPLIGA
-59 SVMVQGT
+59 SVMVQGI
-66 KDGTV
+66 KIGAV

-78 TISAKNGQTLEVSYL
+78 AIEAKNGQTLEVSYL
-93 GFITQKVKVT
+93 GFITQKIKVT
-103 GSVINVTLN
+103 GSVVNVTLN

-238 TTKSGREGSCK
+238 TTKSGKEGSSK

-269 SNQYM
+269 ANQYM

-284 YNMSPIDWTSLS
+284 YMSPIDWTSLS

-359 RYNLRVNSEH
+359 RYNLRANSEH
-369 KMWNGLVTIGE
+369 KMWNGLVVIGE
-380 HVGFVYKDSRGMG
+380 HVGFVYKDSRGMS

-443 RYNQSKNTSV
+443 RFNQSKNTSV
-453 DANVYVQIEPIK
+453 DANIYVQIEPIK
-465 NLKFKTVFGLNYG
+465 NLKFKTVFGLSYG

-513 WTNTLTYDFDIKEH
+513 WTNTLTYDFDIKDH

-581 DATRGESFFARL
+581 DATRGQSFFARL
-593 GWSWKDRYMVNATM
+593 GWSWKERYMVNATM

-739 LVPAPILATAGT
+739 LVQAPIRATAGT

-773 DQIGKDFVYSVG
+773 DNIGRDFTYSVG

-800 LDGIIHGATNQIYQN
+800 LDGIIHGKDNQIFQN

-829 YFWGYKTAGLFQNQK
+829 YFWGYKTAGIFQNQK
-844 EINNWIAAGNG
+844 EINDWIAAGNG

-892 TFGFNFS
+892 TFGFNVN

-1019 GSFNGTDG
+1019 GSFNGTNG

>member
-66 KDGTV
+66 KVGSV

-78 TISAKNGQTLEVSYL
+78 TIDAKNGQTLEVSYL
-93 GFITQKVKVT
+93 GFITQKVKVN
-103 GSVINVTLN
+103 GQKLNITLQ

-260 LGRKFEMLN
+260 LPRKFEMLN
-269 SNQYM
+269 SEQYM

-279 ALLNS
+279 ARLNS
-284 YNMSPIDWTSLS
+284 GMSPVDWASLNS
-296 AIRDANG
+296 IRDVNG
-303 NVYNTDWIDQAVD
+303 NVYNTDWLDQAID

-443 RYNQSKNTSV
+443 RYNQSKSTSV

-513 WTNTLTYDFDIKEH
+513 WTNTLTYDFNIKEH

-581 DATRGESFFARL
+581 DATRGQSFFARL

-645 LDFLKLRLSWGQ
+645 LDFFKLRLSWGQ

-662 INCYQYLAPVTTSN
+662 INCYQYLAPVTTYN

-739 LVPAPILATAGT
+739 LVQAPILATAGT

-773 DQIGKDFVYSVG
+773 DQIGKDLVYSVG

-844 EINNWIAAGNG
+844 EINDWIAAGNG

>member
-1 MRKTSQKFL
+1 MRKTSQHFS
-10 QSNLLCRVAL
+10 QSPVLCKVAL
-20 VAILLAFQAMLGIGA
+20 VAIMLAFQALLGIGA
-35 GVLYAQKVTG
+35 GVLNAQTVKG
-45 TVISGSDNEPLIGA
+45 SVISGSDNEPLIGA

-66 KDGTV
+66 KTGAV

-78 TISAKNGQTLEVSYL
+78 TIEAKNGQTLEVSYL
-93 GFITQKVKVT
+93 GFITQKVKVN
-103 GSVINVTLN
+103 GSVVQVTLQ
-112 EDKQSLDEVVVVGY
+112 EDKHSLDEVVVVGY

-238 TTKSGREGSCK
+238 TTKSGKEGSSK

-284 YNMSPIDWTSLS
+284 NNMSPIDWTSLS

-359 RYNLRVNSEH
+359 RYNLRANSEH

-443 RYNQSKNTSV
+443 RYNQSKSTSV

-513 WTNTLTYDFDIKEH
+513 WTNTLTYDFNIKEH

-581 DATRGESFFARL
+581 DATRGQSFFARL

-635 EDFMKSAASW
+635 EDFMKSSASW

-739 LVPAPILATAGT
+739 LVQAPIRATAGT

-773 DQIGKDFVYSVG
+773 DNIGRDFTYSVG

-800 LDGIIHGATNQIYQN
+800 LDGIIHGKDNQIYQN

-844 EINNWIAAGNG
+844 EINDWIAAGNG

-866 KYVDV
+866 KYVDI

-892 TFGFNFS
+892 TFGFNVN

>member
-66 KDGTV
+66 KVGSV

-78 TISAKNGQTLEVSYL
+78 TIDAKNGQTLEVSYL
-93 GFITQKVKVT
+93 GFITQKVKVN
-103 GSVINVTLN
+103 GQKLNITLQ

-238 TTKSGREGSCK
+238 TTKSGKEGSSK

-443 RYNQSKNTSV
+443 RYNQSKSTSV

-513 WTNTLTYDFDIKEH
+513 WTNTLTYDFNIKEH

-581 DATRGESFFARL
+581 DATRGQSFFARL

-662 INCYQYLAPVTTSN
+662 INCYQYLAPVTTYN

-700 NEKVKWETSEQYNVG
+700 NEKVKWESSEQYNVG

-739 LVPAPILATAGT
+739 LVQAPILATAGT

-773 DQIGKDFVYSVG
+773 DQIGKDLVYSVG

-844 EINNWIAAGNG
+844 EINDWIAAGNG